1 MSRISDRIADLTAAL
16 PKEVRLVAVSK
27 FHSVES
33 VKQAYDAGQ
42 RRFGE
47 SRADELAAKA
57 AAMPAD
63 VEWHFIGHLQT
74 NKVRKVVADADVI
87 ESIDSERLLRLV
99 DAEAR
104 RIDRSID
111 VMLQVRVAAEE
122 TKTGMTPG
130 ELLAAARSTA
140 GSLTHARIAGVMGMA
155 TNTDNPDRIRADFRA
170 IAQTAARLRDVIPE
184 ATEISMGMSGDWPI
198 AVAEGATMV
207 RIGSDIF
214 GSRPANV

>member
-1 MSRISDRIADLTAAL
+1 MSRISDRITELTAAL
-16 PKEVRLVAVSK
+16 PKGVRLVAVSK
-27 FHSVES
+27 FHPVES
-33 VKQAYDAGQ
+33 VKEAYNVGQ

-74 NKVRKVVADADVI
+74 NKVRKVVAVASVI

-99 DAEAR
+99 DSEAR
-104 RIDRSID
+104 RIDKHID
-111 VMLQVRVAAEE
+111 VLLQVHVAAEE
-122 TKTGMTPG
+122 SKTGMTPD

-140 GSLTHARIAGVMGMA
+140 GNLTHARIAGVMGMA
-155 TNTDNPDRIRADFRA
+155 TNTDDSNRIRADFRA
-170 IAQTAARLRDVIPE
+170 IAQTAARLRDLIPA
-184 ATEISMGMSGDWPI
+184 ATEISMGMSGDRQI
-198 AVAEGATMV
+198 AVDEGSTMV

-214 GSRPANV
+214 GPRPAKV

>member
-1 MSRISDRIADLTAAL
+1 MSRISNRIADLTAAL